1 MTFFLERTVM
11 SVYMANRVCVSW
23 DSAEDTCKPSS
34 SWYENELQVHQRL
47 LLYPEDAG
55 STFLR
60 NITAYLQNCM
70 AWFWKTL
77 VFGIRT
83 YFLLSGTCRVW
94 CIPRDLLVL
103 VLEPTAILMEVIQ
116 LFETAVWRRGWG
128 LWLPPELFST
138 KWRRVNFWLCR
149 ESNPSSAVFQS
160 VSWSLTSK
168 QK

>member
-1 MTFFLERTVM
+1 MTFFWKELLYPYIWQTEFVYLETVQ
-11 SVYMANRVCVSW
+11 RILVSPVVHDMKMNYRW
-23 DSAEDTCKPSS
+23 
-34 SWYENELQVHQRL
+34 HQRL

-60 NITAYLQNCM
+60 NITTYLRNCM

-103 VLEPTAILMEVIQ
+103 VLQPTAILMEVIQ

-128 LWLPPELFST
+128 LWMPPELFST
-138 KWRRVNFWLCR
+138 KWRRVNFCLFR
-149 ESNPSSAVFQS
+149 EPNPSSAVFQS